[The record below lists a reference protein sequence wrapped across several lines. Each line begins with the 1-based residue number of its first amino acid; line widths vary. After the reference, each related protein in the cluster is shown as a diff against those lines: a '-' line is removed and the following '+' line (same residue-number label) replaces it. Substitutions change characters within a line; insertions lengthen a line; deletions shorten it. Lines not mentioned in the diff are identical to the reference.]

1 MKYGAFHTF
10 VIMRKEAF
18 ILGLPLAL
26 IISLIVCLPGVI
38 RAEDLQD
45 IIHAFAHNF
54 LYILICWFIYYG
66 LLNCKKWEQSD
77 SLIPKI
83 WVSIASIGAL
93 TLFVLCYD
101 AFFNLIN
108 PDNDFL
114 PSAGTNRAPL
124 LLIRAFA
131 FNIIIYFIVFFIRT
145 LRKQQAKALEVE
157 KLKQEQLQ
165 AQLST
170 LKEQLSPHFMFNA
183 LNTLSLMTNESIVKE
198 YIDKFADTYRYS
210 LKYQQKDTT
219 TLNAELDFV
228 NSYLYII
235 KTRLEDAIRIDVNIN
250 KSILNTRIPPL
261 TLQLLA
267 ENAIKHNITSANE
280 PLELTIYN
288 TGMELIVENSYR
300 PKISVEHSGG
310 MGLENI
316 KNRYWLLFRKEIT
329 IEITPSKFTVKLPI
343 VP

>member
-10 VIMRKEAF
+10 ALMKKEAF
-18 ILGLPLAL
+18 ILGFSLAL
-26 IISLIVCLPGVI
+26 IISLIICLPSVL
-38 RAEDLQD
+38 RAEGFYD

-54 LYILICWFIYYG
+54 FYILICWFFYYG
-66 LLNCKKWEQSD
+66 LLNSKKWNQFDNSV
-77 SLIPKI
+77 SKI
-83 WVSIASIGAL
+83 WLSIAGIVAL
-93 TLFVLCYD
+93 TIFVLCYD

-114 PSAGTNRAPL
+114 PSAGDNRAPL
-124 LLIRAFA
+124 LLIRAFV
-131 FNIIIYFIVFFIRT
+131 FNIIVYFIVFFIRT

-210 LKYQQKDTT
+210 LKHQQKDTT
-219 TLNAELDFV
+219 LLSAELDFV

-235 KTRLEDAIRIDVNIN
+235 KTRLEDAIRIDIHID

-261 TLQLLA
+261 TLQLLT

-280 PLELTIYN
+280 PLELSIYN
-288 TGMELIVENSYR
+288 TGTALIVENSYR

-316 KNRYWLLFRKEIT
+316 KNRYWLLFHKEIT
-329 IEITPSKFTVKLPI
+329 IEITQFKFTVRLPL
-343 VP
+343 VL